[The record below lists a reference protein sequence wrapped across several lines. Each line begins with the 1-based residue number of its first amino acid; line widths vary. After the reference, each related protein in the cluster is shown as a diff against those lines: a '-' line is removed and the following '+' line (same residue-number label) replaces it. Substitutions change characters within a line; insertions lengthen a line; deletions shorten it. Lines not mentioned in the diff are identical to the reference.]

1 MVVAKGHPCLRRMIL
16 QAVVRYDHICPEER
30 QPMDLIFLH
39 GPAAAGKLTV
49 ARELATL
56 TGFRLFHNH
65 LVVDALTAV
74 FDFGTA
80 PFIRL
85 REQWWLA
92 IFQEAVQQGLSL
104 IFTFAP
110 ERTVSPDFI
119 GRTIGVIE
127 AAGGRILFVELTCPL
142 EEVERRIESSSR
154 AAFGKLRSLEFFREL
169 RQSGAFTY
177 PKLPDS
183 GLCLDTSQYSPQEA
197 ARKICDFFSLQQ
209 SVS

>member
-1 MVVAKGHPCLRRMIL
+1 MVL
-16 QAVVRYDHICPEER
+16 QAVVRYDHVLPEER
-30 QPMDLIFLH
+30 QPMELIFLH
-39 GPAAAGKLTV
+39 GPAAARKLTV

-92 IFQEAVQQGLSL
+92 IFQEAAQQGLSL

-119 GRTIGVIE
+119 GRTIGVVE
-127 AAGGRILFVELTCPL
+127 AAGGRVLIVELTCPL
-142 EEVERRIESSSR
+142 DEVERRIENSSR

-177 PKLPDS
+177 PKLPNS
-183 GLCLDTSQYSPQEA
+183 GLSLDTSQYSPQEA

-209 SVS
+209 RVS